1 MQSPAVVISD
11 IKALL
16 TLLLLKTGTTSAEIR
31 TSLQFASTWRAMAG
45 DDRGNEPAGLAHP
58 ANNVARLYPNSDA
71 ETAARNMQLAIEAMN
86 SDVMALL
93 TLSLL
98 KTGSTSEEIQKALHL
113 AALSRATVAVETP
126 RSAVVSDLPEP
137 SDPFGG
143 DPVALALKQALL
155 NELLVS
161 GSSHGAAMS

>member
-1 MQSPAVVISD
+1 MLSPAVVISD

-31 TSLQFASTWRAMAG
+31 TSLQFASTWRTMAV
-45 DDRGNEPAGLAHP
+45 DERGNDPARDMPA
-58 ANNVARLYPNSDA
+58 ANNVAKLYPNSDA
-71 ETAARNMQLAIEAMN
+71 EAAARNMQLTIEAMN

-98 KTGSTSEEIQKALHL
+98 KNGSTSEEIQKALRL

-126 RSAVVSDLPEP
+126 RSAPASDLPEP
-137 SDPFGG
+137 SDPFSG

-161 GSSHGAAMS
+161 GSNHGVAMS